1 MAHSRRSVLYAA
13 YDCKI
18 KKVLTDPAP
27 TVTALS
33 AVSNVTTTVTATVA
47 SASGLTVGQTIDVS
61 GITGFTTNNPNG
73 RSTIA
78 TIAGTT
84 ITYVVALAPT
94 GAYTSGG
101 SLSAVNPIT
110 YGPLVQVDAIKT
122 LAITPGFKSDVLRGA
137 MQIRDS
143 RAVQT
148 DIKWVATHGALNL
161 DQEVVLFGGTVVDS
175 GSDPSQVTTLTQRG
189 SDRMNYFGLE
199 AQCIGVD
206 DIVGDA
212 HFVFPKC
219 HADADSIGLADETHH
234 IFSFGGSALPTL
246 SDNVWRQV
254 VLNQLQ
260 QAIAA

>member
-1 MAHSRRSVLYAA
+1 MAHSHRSVLYAA

-27 TVTALS
+27 TVTTITS
-33 AVSNVTTTVTATVA
+33 ATNAGTTVTAVVA
-47 SASGLTVGQTIDVS
+47 SSTGITVGQTIDVS
-61 GITGFTTNNPNG
+61 GVTGFATNNPNG
-73 RSTIA
+73 RFTVA
-78 TIAGTT
+78 TVPDATH
-84 ITYVVALAPT
+84 ITFVAALAPT
-94 GAYTSGG
+94 GGPGTTGQV
-101 SLSAVNPIT
+101 SAINPIT

-122 LAITPGFKSDVLRGA
+122 LSITPAFKTDTARGS

-148 DIKWVATHGALNL
+148 DIKWVATHAALNL
-161 DQEVVLFGGTVVDS
+161 DQEVVLFGGSVVDS
-175 GSDPSQVTTLTQRG
+175 GADPSQITTLTQHGR
-189 SDRMNYFGLE
+189 DQMNYFGLE

-206 DIVGDA
+206 DIAGDA
-212 HFVFPKC
+212 HFIFPKC

-246 SDNVWRQV
+246 SDNVWRQI

-260 QAIAA
+260 TAIS